1 MKSIKKTRVN
11 LYILIALALIIFIL
25 VIFPNSTGAKDSSM
39 LAVFEIDEYAQFPH
53 LIRMLTT
60 GDTFYQSVRNFFV
73 YLHYFYGYPF
83 YFFSAVVSFPIKI
96 IFGSNWS
103 SQTQILLTVLRQM
116 ISVLPMMVSVLIWV
130 YLFTGF
136 KSLWKSIAGFIL
148 LISIPAVFYNNFWW
162 HPDSL
167 AFLFVTLT
175 FFSFYKDNFSFKWFF
190 WIAALMTGFAIG
202 TKHLGEFFV
211 LVVPLYLLL
220 GVIRKRLSWIKAA
233 GLATGFIFVM
243 ILGVIISN
251 PLLLLPIERGEI
263 FRYQLIQWRETTQGS
278 LVAHQSYSFTD
289 IFHYLYNQVG
299 GVIFL
304 IVAVLCLFYNII
316 KKEFCWKYIL
326 ILAWLI
332 PYGVMIFGGSS
343 LRSHYMIPF
352 VIPLFAAA
360 LPLLPDFQGWK
371 SKKLISL
378 VVLMGLLIQLW
389 VSFSY
394 DISKYKQVLQREK
407 TSESIQFYQ
416 IFQNELQ
423 TQQTELPQ
431 KVFRDWQIYIPDDAP
446 YQVEF
451 DWNNATYPLIKTL
464 NPDILLLEQAR
475 IKLFSGQETGAQL
488 TSGIDESELKSFY
501 SDAAKGQIRGYNL
514 IFENNFGKIFK
525 KLNP

>member
-1 MKSIKKTRVN
+1 MEFMHKKRGN
-11 LYILIALALIIFIL
+11 LYFLIALALIFFIL
-25 VIFPNSTGAKDSSM
+25 LIFPNLTGAKDSSM
-39 LAVFEIDEYAQFPH
+39 LAVFEIDEFAQFPH

-83 YFFSAVVSFPIKI
+83 YFFSAIVSFPIKI
-96 IFGSNWS
+96 FFGNSWS

-116 ISVLPMMVSVLIWV
+116 ITVLPMVVSILIWV

-136 KSLWKSIAGFIL
+136 KSLWKSIAGFLL
-148 LISIPAVFYNNFWW
+148 LISIPAVFNNNFWW

-220 GVIRKRLSWIKAA
+220 GVIRKQISSKKAA
-233 GLATGFIFVM
+233 GLATGFVFVM

-289 IFHYLYNQVG
+289 FYQYLYNQSG

-304 IVAVLCLFYNII
+304 ILAIFSLLYNII
-316 KKEFCWKYIL
+316 KKEFYWKYIL

-343 LRSHYMIPF
+343 LRTHYMIPF
-352 VIPLFAAA
+352 VIPLFAAT
-360 LPLLPDFQGWK
+360 LTLLPDSQPGKFR
-371 SKKLISL
+371 KLISF

-389 VSFSY
+389 ISFSY

-407 TSESIQFYQ
+407 TSESIQFYK
-416 IFQNELQ
+416 IFQNELL
-423 TQQTELPQ
+423 TQQTE
-431 KVFRDWQIYIPDDAP
+431 
-446 YQVEF
+446 
-451 DWNNATYPLIKTL
+451 
-464 NPDILLLEQAR
+464 
-475 IKLFSGQETGAQL
+475 FSP
-488 TSGIDESELKSFY
+488 KSFPRLANLHPGKC
-501 SDAAKGQIRGYNL
+501 SLPGRIRL
-514 IFENNFGKIFK
+514 E
-525 KLNP
+525 